1 MNLQAKVLILRQYE
15 TYCYQVSSFIVQD
28 EQLSIQAAQSALL
41 KLATDSSF
49 FVKPEY
55 EQKRIIRKVTIR
67 SALEVYTQ
75 KIKTCRQIE
84 LHYVDLTT

>member
-84 LHYVDLTT
+84 LHNVD

>member
-49 FVKPEY
+49 FVKPEH
-55 EQKRIIRKVTIR
+55 EQKRIIQKVTIR

-75 KIKTCRQIE
+75 KIKTC
-84 LHYVDLTT
+84 